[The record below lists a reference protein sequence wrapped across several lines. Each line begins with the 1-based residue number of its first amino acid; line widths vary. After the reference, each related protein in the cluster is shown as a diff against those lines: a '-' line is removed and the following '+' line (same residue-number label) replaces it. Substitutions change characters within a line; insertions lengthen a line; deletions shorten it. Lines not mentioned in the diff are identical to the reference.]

1 MAYPQT
7 GHALAVGDSTT
18 IFNHFVE
25 LKIPDGLAHPLYQMK
40 RYLVASGNM
49 SSQILIDSMTYAQS
63 ITTAVADRVLKNNGQ
78 PSRPLTSSFER
89 R

>member
-1 MAYPQT
+1 MRQQVFMVCARMCQPL
-7 GHALAVGDSTT
+7 GHLSGRR
-18 IFNHFVE
+18 
-25 LKIPDGLAHPLYQMK
+25 LIPDGLAHPLYQMK